1 MYEIKDLRD
10 KSSQELQALNLDISK
25 QIYLLRNELKTNRK
39 LDKPHLLKHL
49 KKDRARVL
57 TILSEKIDA
66 NS

>member
-10 KSSQELQALNLDISK
+10 KSSEELKALNLDISK
-25 QIYLLRNELKTNRK
+25 QIYLLRNELKINRK
-39 LDKPHLLKHL
+39 LDKPHLLRHL